1 MTMRL
6 WKDFIPG
13 AKTYIIAGIAILYAV
28 SSLIAGSIDANT
40 AVQTVLAALGLS
52 GLRSALNE

>member
-1 MTMRL
+1 MRL